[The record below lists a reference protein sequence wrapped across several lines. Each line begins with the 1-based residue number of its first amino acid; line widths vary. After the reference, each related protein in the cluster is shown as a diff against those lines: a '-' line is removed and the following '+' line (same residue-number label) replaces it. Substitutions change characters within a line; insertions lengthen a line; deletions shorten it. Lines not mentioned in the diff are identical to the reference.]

1 MKINESHTITEDIG
15 DKYKVVYQPYERYRS
30 SGVKEATFTA
40 PTLYDALCKLC
51 DNMLLWL
58 DREGIEED
66 QMTAEDI
73 VDDITSSNG
82 DGCDYILK
90 FENLSSG
97 EVIIGDGDLEDF
109 MDNWDDLEESREGI
123 SIASAVKEAMELDE
137 GKEPP
142 IRKVLEA
149 NDIMATLD
157 RDPQGTLEKAIQLVK
172 ESDEISEKDK
182 YTFAQAVGTG
192 PISKRVSSLA
202 SYFYDEIVNVIHVIY
217 AYILILKVIQDDL
230 FY

>member
-1 MKINESHTITEDIG
+1 MKITEYAGGRPNHIMILDMIDSG
-15 DKYKVVYQPYERYRS
+15 ALDYKFVAEELLRWMPDDTLGEFVNLYVDPY
-30 SGVKEATFTA
+30 
-40 PTLYDALCKLC
+40 
-51 DNMLLWL
+51 L
-58 DREGIEED
+58 DE
-66 QMTAEDI
+66 T
-73 VDDITSSNG
+73 
-82 DGCDYILK
+82 
-90 FENLSSG
+90 
-97 EVIIGDGDLEDF
+97 
-109 MDNWDDLEESREGI
+109 DDLEESRKGI

-157 RDPQGTLEKAIQLVK
+157 KDPQGTLEKAIQLVK

-202 SYFYDEIVNVIHVIY
+202 SYFYD
-217 AYILILKVIQDDL
+217 IQRVGKRR
-230 FY
+230 

>member
-1 MKINESHTITEDIG
+1 MKIADNGKSLRKVNEAFDYNQAVDYIES
-15 DKYKVVYQPYERYRS
+15 R
-30 SGVKEATFTA
+30 
-40 PTLYDALCKLC
+40 
-51 DNMLLWL
+51 
-58 DREGIEED
+58 GI
-66 QMTAEDI
+66 
-73 VDDITSSNG
+73 
-82 DGCDYILK
+82 GCDPCQDIEGEYVCDLLDELGGGLGSEDYSKEELNRIVSSALEFK
-90 FENLSSG
+90 KDAEAWDDDFETS
-97 EVIIGDGDLEDF
+97 DTY
-109 MDNWDDLEESREGI
+109 DLEESRKGI

-157 RDPQGTLEKAIQLVK
+157 RDPQGTIEKAIQLVK

-202 SYFYDEIVNVIHVIY
+202 SYFYDVPRVG
-217 AYILILKVIQDDL
+217 KRR
-230 FY
+230 

>member
-1 MKINESHTITEDIG
+1 MYYNYEEYKDHVIDFLADHQQAWEDCC
-15 DKYKVVYQPYERYRS
+15 RYF
-30 SGVKEATFTA
+30 GADPDDE
-40 PTLYDALCKLC
+40 YAL
-51 DNMLLWL
+51 DSVNP
-58 DREGIEED
+58 
-66 QMTAEDI
+66 
-73 VDDITSSNG
+73 S
-82 DGCDYILK
+82 
-90 FENLSSG
+90 
-97 EVIIGDGDLEDF
+97 DLEDWV
-109 MDNWDDLEESREGI
+109 WDHDQLYADLEAYLARCIEADNKEASDILGDEYDMYKDYVEGI

-202 SYFYDEIVNVIHVIY
+202 SYFYDVQRVG
-217 AYILILKVIQDDL
+217 KRR
-230 FY
+230 